1 MRKLRR
7 RYIVF
12 LVGILMMVSGISMAY
27 GTQTNL
33 GTVQT
38 TQLYLTT
45 SEGVPIHSTLQVP
58 NAATP
63 ATPLPGVIVI
73 HGVMGTKEWI
83 MSFGIELARRGFV
96 VLTIDAVG
104 HGNSGP
110 SLGSGTDRGGIVALE
125 FLDSLPYVSTIGM
138 VGHSMGSGI
147 ASQAINASSVQVDS
161 FVIVG
166 GGGLVNSTYP
176 NNVLIVT
183 GLYDELFNIPGMLD
197 ALATPFNTTA
207 PVIPGQLYGS
217 FFTGTA
223 RKVVIPSSNHLFE
236 IIDSIAI
243 SESVDWLMNSLKGSP
258 DAYWI
263 PAQQQIYPIWILGGL
278 IACIG
283 AMLSVLALFTILINF
298 GPFRQIQQSPNS
310 SYFASTP
317 AYLGLGLLYGVSG
330 LVTLFALLLVDIP
343 IYFTQGLGLSVVLG
357 LLAGGL
363 VTLLILLGIKFYQT
377 KKTTDSP
384 TWNDYGGFNGK
395 PNNLMKT
402 IGLGFLLGFIGIAW
416 LYLWVLPVDLLLA
429 LDFRAF
435 LPFLKAISP
444 GRAVYIP
451 VYFLLL
457 LPFVLIEALWLMG
470 LLRTASRDRW
480 CTTQTLWTVKAI
492 FIKILLYASIIIIQV
507 LGSIAIGG
515 SLISGSIG
523 FQLIYLYMFIPF
535 FAVSTTVIAWS
546 YRISN
551 RFYIAVVFNAFLF
564 AWLMASILPIYI

>member
-1 MRKLRR
+1 MRQLRP

-12 LVGILMMVSGISMAY
+12 LIGILMMVSGIGMAY

-38 TQLYLTT
+38 TQFYLIT

-63 ATPLPGVIVI
+63 ASPLPGVIVI

-83 MSFGIELARRGFV
+83 MGFGIELARRGFV

-147 ASQAINASSVQVDS
+147 ASQAMNVSSVQVDS

-217 FFTGTA
+217 FVTGTA
-223 RKVVIPSSNHLFE
+223 RKVVIPQSNHLFE
-236 IIDSIAI
+236 IVDPYAI
-243 SESVDWLMNSLKGSP
+243 SESVDWLLNSLKGSP

-263 PAQQQIYPIWILGGL
+263 PAQNQIYPIWILGGL
-278 IACIG
+278 LACIG
-283 AMLSVLALFTILINF
+283 AILSVLALFTILIRF

-317 AYLGLGLLYGVSG
+317 VYLGLGLLYGVSG

-343 IYFTQGLGLSVVLG
+343 LYFTQGLGLSVALG

-363 VTLLILLGIKFYQT
+363 VTLLILLGIKFYQI
-377 KKTTDSP
+377 KKSKNPP

-395 PNNLMKT
+395 PNHLVKI

-444 GRAVYIP
+444 VRAAYIP

-457 LPFVLIEALWLMG
+457 LPFFLIEALWLMG
-470 LLRTASRDRW
+470 FLRTAPRDRW
-480 CTTQTLWTVKAI
+480 CTTQTVWIVKAI
-492 FIKILLYASIIIIQV
+492 FIKILLYVSIILIQT

-523 FQLIYLYMFIPF
+523 FQLIYLYMFIPL

-551 RFYIAVVFNAFLF
+551 RFYIAIVFNAFIF
-564 AWLMASILPIYI
+564 AWLMASILPIYM

>member
-1 MRKLRR
+1 MRQLRP

-12 LVGILMMVSGISMAY
+12 LIGMLMMVSGIAMAF
-27 GTQTNL
+27 GTQNNL

-38 TQLYLTT
+38 TQFYLITG
-45 SEGVPIHSTLQVP
+45 EGVPIHSTLQVP

-63 ATPLPGVIVI
+63 STPLPGVIVI

-83 MSFGIELARRGFV
+83 MGFGIELARRGFV

-125 FLDSLPYVSTIGM
+125 FLASLPYVSTIGM
-138 VGHSMGSGI
+138 VGHSMGSGV

-183 GLYDELFNIPGMLD
+183 GLYDELFNIPGLLN

-217 FFTGTA
+217 FATGTA
-223 RKVVIPSSNHLFE
+223 RKVVIPPSNHLFE
-236 IIDSIAI
+236 IIDPSAI

-263 PAQQQIYPIWILGGL
+263 PAQNQIYPIWILGGL

-298 GPFRQIQQSPNS
+298 GPFRQIQHTPNS

-317 AYLGLGLLYGVSG
+317 KYLGLGLLYGVSG

-343 IYFTQGLGLSVVLG
+343 IYFTQGLGLSVALG
-357 LLAGGL
+357 ILAGGL
-363 VTLLILLGIKFYQT
+363 VTLLILLGIKFYQNN
-377 KKTTDSP
+377 KSKNPP

-395 PNNLMKT
+395 PNTLLKT

-444 GRAVYIP
+444 ARAIYVPI
-451 VYFLLL
+451 YFLLL

-470 LLRTASRDRW
+470 LLRTAPKD
-480 CTTQTLWTVKAI
+480 TLYITQTVWTLKAI
-492 FIKILLYASIIIIQV
+492 FIKILLYASIIIIQGV
-507 LGSIAIGG
+507 GSIALG
-515 SLISGSIG
+515 SALISGSIG

-546 YRISN
+546 YRLSN
-551 RFYIAVVFNAFLF
+551 RHYIAILFNALLF